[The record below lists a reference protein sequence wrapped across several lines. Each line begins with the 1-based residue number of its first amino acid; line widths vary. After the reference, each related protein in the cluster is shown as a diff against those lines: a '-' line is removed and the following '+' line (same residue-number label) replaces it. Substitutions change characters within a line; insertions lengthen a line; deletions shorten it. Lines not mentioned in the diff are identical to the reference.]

1 MANDSQESVSK
12 RINTWVQT
20 IGIIVAAAWGI
31 YTFVYKEVF
40 IPKSAP
46 INITLDLELREIQAK
61 RVPRAH
67 PPSLVPVEMT
77 VSARN
82 PSPREIRLLPS
93 AWVAYGDK
101 VVPRDDK
108 RKIPDVIVSSTS
120 GMVYLDVHAMSSL
133 RSLVAF
139 GRLFSDVSLM
149 PNEVLKRKLIF
160 YVPPNHY
167 DFVSVNIAVPSVTKA
182 GSVDLEWKLSQE
194 NPEPVPVLYRI
205 DGAGKREVVNSDQ
218 ERKHVA
224 SETELQVS
232 GSMSQVALTQ

>member
-1 MANDSQESVSK
+1 
-12 RINTWVQT
+12 
-20 IGIIVAAAWGI
+20 
-31 YTFVYKEVF
+31 
-40 IPKSAP
+40 
-46 INITLDLELREIQAK
+46 
-61 RVPRAH
+61 
-67 PPSLVPVEMT
+67 
-77 VSARN
+77 
-82 PSPREIRLLPS
+82 
-93 AWVAYGDK
+93 
-101 VVPRDDK
+101 
-108 RKIPDVIVSSTS
+108 
-120 GMVYLDVHAMSSL
+120 
-133 RSLVAF
+133 
-139 GRLFSDVSLM
+139 M